1 MTKKQKQNL
10 IRILTSLV
18 LFLVA
23 ALIPSDG
30 PLRFFVFLLPY
41 AVIGYD
47 VLYSAALNIV
57 HGQVF
62 DENFLMALATVCA
75 LAIGEYPEA
84 VAVMLF
90 YQVGELF
97 QDLAVSK
104 SRKSIAELMDFRPES
119 ALLIREGVETK
130 VLPEEVGVG
139 ETIVVKPG
147 ERIPLD
153 GIVREGLSSID
164 TSALTGESRPID
176 IGPGESVLSGS
187 INLSGVIKV
196 EVTSR
201 YEDSTVARILELV
214 ESAASKKA
222 RAERFITRF
231 ARYYTP
237 SVVAAA
243 LLLAVVPPLLF
254 AQDWSQWVN
263 RALIFL
269 VVSCPCALVISVPL
283 SFFGGIGGA
292 SREGILIKGANYL
305 EALSKAEIVVF
316 DKTGTLTE
324 GSFTVSAVHPEEGP
338 EAELL
343 DIAAHAESY
352 SNHPIASSI
361 VAAHG
366 GEIDKSRVGE
376 ITELSGLGVRA
387 RIDERLV
394 HVGNSKLMEQ
404 IGASGRD
411 CDRDGTIVHIAV
423 EDKYKGHIVIS
434 DRVKPDA
441 EKAVSELR
449 RLGIS
454 KTVMLTG
461 DSRKVAEAVGSLL
474 KIDETRSE
482 LLPDKKVAEVEKLLS
497 EKSKSGT
504 LIFVG
509 DGVNDAPVLA
519 RADVGIAMG
528 ALGSEAAI
536 EAADIVLTD
545 DKPSKIARAIVLSRK
560 TMRIVRQN
568 IVFALAFKA
577 AVLVL
582 GAMGLASI
590 WLAVFADVGVM
601 VLAILNST
609 RTLKSKS

>member
-305 EALSKAEIVVF
+305 AALSKAEIVVF

-504 LIFVG
+504 LVFVG

>member
-504 LIFVG
+504 LVFVG